1 MALARREPHRMA
13 QHDRASRA
21 EKGWRV
27 PRDGRTSGMSEKT
40 SRSGRGCGLMRGG
53 LHARVLGHGGVP
65 GKRGPTGNTTLALVL
80 GLLCNLFPKTEWPC
94 EGLGNLDIRPP
105 GPIGICLE
113 QDLSTTK
120 LLRRSL
126 ERLDDPLTDSPL
138 FLRQPNNVFLVHGK
152 PP

>member
-1 MALARREPHRMA
+1 MALELREPHRMA

-21 EKGWRV
+21 ETGWRV

-80 GLLCNLFPKTEWPC
+80 GLLCNLFPKTEWPWIPLIILVNRGTGWGNTARP
-94 EGLGNLDIRPP
+94 GLWGGCDMK
-105 GPIGICLE
+105 
-113 QDLSTTK
+113 S
-120 LLRRSL
+120 S
-126 ERLDDPLTDSPL
+126 
-138 FLRQPNNVFLVHGK
+138 
-152 PP
+152 